1 MRWWPQVTLHGWCG
15 KMAKFSGKNVF
26 ITGASGMVGYWLA
39 KRLYD
44 EGAEVTVYLR
54 DFVPK
59 SSLIKSDIFGK
70 VNVVTGELEDFLNI
84 QRALNE
90 YETEI
95 VFHLGAQT
103 IVGTANRSPLGTF
116 NANIKGTWNVLEAC
130 RNSALVKS
138 IVVASSDKAYGT
150 SNVLPYTENMTL
162 AGEHPYDVSKSCSD
176 LLAQSY
182 AKTYGMHIG
191 IARCGN
197 IFGGNDLNFNR
208 IVPGTIKSLLFKEA
222 PVIRSDGTYKRDYI
236 YVKDAVDSY
245 MALAENM
252 DRKEIIGQAF
262 NFGHGSPLTVIDMV
276 KKIMVLMGWK
286 DKLKPKILGT
296 ATGEIQ
302 DQYLSCEKA
311 NKLLKWKPKY
321 TLDNGLRE
329 TIGWYKKFFAEKR

>member
-1 MRWWPQVTLHGWCG
+1 MTGSGSAWTPIMIQEGSMRWWPQVTLHGWCG

-138 IVVASSDKAYGT
+138 MVVASSDKAYGT

-222 PVIRSDGTYKRDYI
+222 
-236 YVKDAVDSY
+236 
-245 MALAENM
+245 
-252 DRKEIIGQAF
+252 
-262 NFGHGSPLTVIDMV
+262 
-276 KKIMVLMGWK
+276 
-286 DKLKPKILGT
+286 
-296 ATGEIQ
+296 
-302 DQYLSCEKA
+302 
-311 NKLLKWKPKY
+311 
-321 TLDNGLRE
+321 
-329 TIGWYKKFFAEKR
+329 